1 MPSGLRLSTPLPLS
15 LVLGLAPECPHDPHL
30 LAVGQNPA
38 SPHHTDQTE
47 LYSRKKWVNVG
58 FTEPE
63 INSDPELRTTT
74 VRG

>member
-1 MPSGLRLSTPLPLS
+1 MAQL
-15 LVLGLAPECPHDPHL
+15 EQ
-30 LAVGQNPA
+30 AVD
-38 SPHHTDQTE
+38 TDQTE